1 MLPAFDGIELHKIY
15 LYDNYREIMFEEFI
29 TNLKI
34 KLQQPL
40 PGMEAQFEMAHVK
53 REKILEN
60 MPEASAYRPSAVLIV
75 IYPNEQGEPM
85 LLLIER
91 MTYNGFHSGQI
102 ALPGGKADPEDVNL
116 EATALRE
123 FFEETGSSERPEIIG
138 GLTPVYI
145 PVSKFVVHPFVAYL
159 NHRPEFSISEREVQT
174 LIEWPLAALI
184 LPETVKETVVEPMP
198 GLKLKTPYF
207 DISEKILWG
216 ATAMIMN
223 ELKWVLR

>member
-1 MLPAFDGIELHKIY
+1 MFD
-15 LYDNYREIMFEEFI
+15 EFI
-29 TNLKI
+29 ANLKI

-40 PGMEAQFEMAHVK
+40 PGMDAQFEMAHVK
-53 REKILEN
+53 REKILES

-75 IYPNEQGEPM
+75 TYPNERNEPI

-91 MTYNGFHSGQI
+91 VTYNGYHSGQI

-123 FFEETGSSERPEIIG
+123 FFEETGSDARPEIIG
-138 GLTPVYI
+138 KLTPVYI
-145 PVSKFVVHPFVAYL
+145 PISKFVVHPFVAFL
-159 NHRPEFSISEREVQT
+159 HERPHFSISEREVQQ
-174 LIEWPLAALI
+174 LIEWPLAALV
-184 LPETVKETVVEPMP
+184 LPETVKETTVEPTP
-198 GLKLKTPYF
+198 GFKLKTPYF

-223 ELKWVLR
+223 ELKWVLK

>member
-1 MLPAFDGIELHKIY
+1 MFD
-15 LYDNYREIMFEEFI
+15 EFI
-29 TNLKI
+29 ANLRI

-53 REKILEN
+53 REKIRES
-60 MPEASAYRPSAVLIV
+60 MPESSVYRPSAVLIV
-75 IYPNEQGEPM
+75 TYPDEMNEPV

-91 MTYNGFHSGQI
+91 VTYNGHHSGQI
-102 ALPGGKADPEDVNL
+102 ALPGGKADPEDINL

-123 FFEETGSSERPEIIG
+123 FFEETGSNIRPEIIG
-138 GLTPVYI
+138 KLTPVYI

-159 NHRPEFSISEREVQT
+159 NKRPHFTISEREVQQ
-174 LIEWPLAALI
+174 LIEWPLASLI
-184 LPETVKETVVEPMP
+184 LPETVKETIVEPMP
-198 GLKLKTPYF
+198 GLRLKTPYF

-223 ELKWVLR
+223 ELKWVLK